1 MIKVILVDDHELVRL
16 GVEVLLNAVED
27 LHVERVC
34 SSGEEALD
42 LVEKMKPDIVL
53 MDINMPGMGGEEACR
68 RILKNHPATKIIAL
82 SVCNNGPIPPRLM
95 KMGVMGFLSKSC
107 TVSET
112 VKAIKTVM
120 SGVPY
125 ICNEVTNNLV
135 IDKPQF
141 SPFDKLSHRESQVVN
156 LILSGKSIKEMS
168 NILVI
173 SDKTV
178 NTYRY
183 RIYEKLQV
191 KNDVELTRLAIKYN
205 LL

>member
-1 MIKVILVDDHELVRL
+1 MIKVLLVDDEELVRL

-53 MDINMPGMGGEEACR
+53 MDISMPGMGGEEACR
-68 RILKNHPATKIIAL
+68 RILKSHPATKIIVL
-82 SVCNNGPIPPRLM
+82 SICKEGPIPARLM
-95 KMGVMGFLSKSC
+95 KMGVMGFLSKNC
-107 TVSET
+107 TIAET

-120 SGVPY
+120 SGVTY

-168 NILVI
+168 KILVI

-191 KNDVELTRLAIKYN
+191 KNDVELMRLAIKYN
-205 LL
+205 LI